1 MFSKYQIAWL
11 PPPTMNQKI
20 GNNINLKRLNITA
33 LIFPYEINTNLG
45 VRY

>member
-1 MFSKYQIAWL
+1 
-11 PPPTMNQKI
+11 MNQII
-20 GNNINLKRLNITA
+20 GNNINLKRLNIKL